1 MLRIIIFAVL
11 TKPGMQN
18 YSQQAACPGHIA
30 PKVHKQSSR
39 AARWRRVEPPNFSRL
54 MFHYQKAICLTGDRA
69 KPNRVLKTHLFARER
84 PETDGSGEFLNLA
97 RHAVLDHFR
106 AFG

>member
-30 PKVHKQSSR
+30 PEVHKQSSR
-39 AARWRRVEPPNFSRL
+39 AARWRRVEQPDFSRL
-54 MFHYQKAICLTGDRA
+54 MFDYQKGIRLTGDRA
-69 KPNRVLKTHLFARER
+69 KPNRVFKTHLFARER
-84 PETDGSGEFLNLA
+84 SESNGLREFSNLVG
-97 RHAVLDHFR
+97 HAM
-106 AFG
+106 